1 MNLLASPSN
10 YVEHLH
16 IFPCEHLLRMLRQ
29 RLSWQPVCRVRAPAL
44 HLMLLAQQMLL
55 LLLLRPVETRL
66 SNREALRS

>member
-29 RLSWQPVCRVRAPAL
+29 RLSWRPVCRVRAPAL
-44 HLMLLAQQMLL
+44 HLMLLAQQL

>member
-44 HLMLLAQQMLL
+44 HLMLLAQQLL
-55 LLLLRPVETRL
+55 MLRPVETRL